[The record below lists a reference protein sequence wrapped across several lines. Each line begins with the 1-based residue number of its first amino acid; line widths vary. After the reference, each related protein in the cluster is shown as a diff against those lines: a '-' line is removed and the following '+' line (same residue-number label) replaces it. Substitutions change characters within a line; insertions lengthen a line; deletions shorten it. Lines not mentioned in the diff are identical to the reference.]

1 MVTSHDVAR
10 LAGVSQTT
18 VSRVLNG
25 SEKVRGGTRERVLA
39 AAEQLN
45 YVPSAAAQSM
55 RTRKTGAIG
64 VIASD
69 ITNPFFPT
77 LLDALS
83 RQTHR
88 HGFEMILWNHD
99 DDGAA
104 ESVIESV
111 SRGLVDGVCVASA
124 AAGTTDVEMLRRIRV
139 PLVFANRR
147 IEGIAVDC
155 VTSDNAGA
163 ARQAASYLAGA
174 GRRNIAAIFGPRNIS
189 TGPERES
196 AFVERLAAE
205 GISIPEHWKRRGS
218 SSFETGYAAIQ
229 EILGSGDMPDT
240 IYCNSDLIAFGAINA
255 MHKRG
260 VRVPEDVWIMGVD
273 GLPMSGWEV
282 FDLTTVGQPIEEMAE
297 RSVELLV
304 DRINGADADPVSIS
318 LPTQL
323 IVRGSTAHHPLG

>member
-25 SEKVRGGTRERVLA
+25 SEKVLEATRERVMA

-69 ITNPFFPT
+69 ITNPFFPA

-83 RQTHR
+83 RETHR

-99 DDGAA
+99 DDAA
-104 ESVIESV
+104 AASVIESV

-124 AAGTTDVEMLRRIRV
+124 VAGSTDIEMLRRIRV

-163 ARQAASYLAGA
+163 ARQAAAYLAGA
-174 GRRNIAAIFGPRNIS
+174 GRTRIAAVFGTRNIS

-196 AFVERLAAE
+196 AFVGRLAEE
-205 GISIPEHWKRRGS
+205 GITIPERWTRRGP
-218 SSFETGYAAIQ
+218 SSFETGYAAAQ
-229 EILGSGDMPDT
+229 EILDAGDVPDT

-255 MHKRG
+255 MRKRG

-273 GLPMSGWEV
+273 GLPMSAWEV
-282 FDLTTVGQPIEEMAE
+282 FDLTTVRQPIEQMAE

-304 DRINGADADPVSIS
+304 ERIHGSTAKPESVS
-318 LPTQL
+318 LPTEL
-323 IVRGSTAHHPLG
+323 IIRGSTAHHPLA

>member
-25 SEKVRGGTRERVLA
+25 SDKVRGGTRDRVLA
-39 AAEQLN
+39 AAERLN

-55 RTRKTGAIG
+55 RTRRTGAIG

-69 ITNPFFPT
+69 ITNPFFPA
-77 LLDALS
+77 LLDSLS
-83 RQTHR
+83 RETHR

-99 DDGAA
+99 DDSAA
-104 ESVIESV
+104 ASVIESV

-124 AAGTTDVEMLRRIRV
+124 AAGITDVEMLRRIRV

-163 ARQAASYLAGA
+163 ARQAAGYLAGA
-174 GRRNIAAIFGPRNIS
+174 GRRRIAAIFGPRNIS

-196 AFVERLAAE
+196 AFVERLAEE
-205 GISIPEHWKRRGS
+205 GISIPERWKRRGP
-218 SSFETGYAAIQ
+218 SSFETGYAAVQ
-229 EILGSGDMPDT
+229 EILDAGDMPDT

-255 MHKRG
+255 MRKRG

-273 GLPMSGWEV
+273 GLPMSAWEV
-282 FDLTTVGQPIEEMAE
+282 FDLTTVGQPIEHMAE
-297 RSVELLV
+297 RSVALLV
-304 DRINGADADPVSIS
+304 ERIHGSHAEPVNES
-318 LPTQL
+318 LPTRL
-323 IVRGSTAHHPLG
+323 VIRGSTAHHPLG